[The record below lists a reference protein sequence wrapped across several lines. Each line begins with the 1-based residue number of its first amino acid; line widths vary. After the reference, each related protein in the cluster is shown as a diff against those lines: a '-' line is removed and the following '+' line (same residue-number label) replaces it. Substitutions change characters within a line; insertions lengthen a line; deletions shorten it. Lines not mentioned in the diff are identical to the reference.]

1 MTTTIPPTTTTETST
16 AALPL
21 KAFSSLKV
29 SFSNAAENS
38 HQETASAAIKSPS
51 SSSGSFPR
59 PPIHTRVNFPRKKL
73 VAKRPRVL
81 TGPSINLDQR
91 NQAEV
96 QEDLV
101 QPVAENSVTGTESL
115 GTRGWTPHLKRGQN
129 KETEKEKLE
138 NSEENRVSDNHFQGK
153 TTAGTLPLTSEPDVL
168 SSTSTSQ
175 SAEHLE
181 ENLDAD
187 SVTVPTV
194 GWAPVLRRIKNKEAV
209 REKLTRPSEIRTQN
223 HFQGRVPLARGSI
236 LHSATD
242 VSEQDEPFPVTD
254 SEIVVATSSSEHKDP
269 EDKEDEEASVPSVA
283 WAPALRRINNKQAL
297 KGKSSQ
303 KEVRLL
309 PQSSAVGH
317 ATSRDSEVVPSATRA
332 SDGLPSTSSKG
343 GVVEKDKVDVGNVPP
358 TVGWAPILR
367 KIKNKEAIRGRLASN
382 KDVRILSGKDQGR
395 TTATTA
401 GSTSASFSSV
411 TSTISTSQ
419 TLEPDV
425 TKSSTAAP
433 DVTSF
438 TSSIPV
444 VDSEKDETSPLQ
456 PSASSLQGK
465 KRKVVLNYFPASV
478 PHATAETTASSIA
491 YQPSVSS
498 TAAAETSSTQP
509 PASLTAEKLVDSK
522 EEESVPDSN
531 GLDAVVS
538 MLESPDSAGNDR
550 ATTVGST
557 TTWQTTPT
565 PTATK
570 SSATMTERPAAT
582 PTVPSAPD
590 PAKQR
595 RIFFDRSQ
603 LKEKLKGVVLSV
615 IEDPKSATL
624 EQKVTKN
631 RIISC

>member
-1 MTTTIPPTTTTETST
+1 VTTTIPLTTTETST

-21 KAFSSLKV
+21 KAFSSSKV

-38 HQETASAAIKSPS
+38 HQETAISAIKSPS
-51 SSSGSFPR
+51 SSSGSFSR
-59 PPIHTRVNFPRKKL
+59 PPLHTRVNFPRKKP

-81 TGPSINLDQR
+81 TGPSINIDQR

-101 QPVAENSVTGTESL
+101 QPEADNSVTGTESL
-115 GTRGWTPHLKRGQN
+115 GTRGWTPYLKRGQN
-129 KETEKEKLE
+129 KE
-138 NSEENRVSDNHFQGK
+138 NSEENRVSDNHFQRK
-153 TTAGTLPLTSEPDVL
+153 TTAGVLPMTSEPDVL
-168 SSTSTSQ
+168 SSTATSH
-175 SAEHLE
+175 SEEDLE
-181 ENLDAD
+181 ENVDDA
-187 SVTVPTV
+187 SVNVPTV

-209 REKLTRPSEIRTQN
+209 REKLTLPSEIRTQN

-236 LHSATD
+236 LQSALE

-254 SEIVVATSSSEHKDP
+254 REVVVAASSSEHEDP
-269 EDKEDEEASVPSVA
+269 EDKEDEEVSVPSVA
-283 WAPALRRINNKQAL
+283 WAPALRRINNKQAI

-309 PQSSAVGH
+309 PQSSTVGH
-317 ATSRDSEVVPSATRA
+317 ATSRDSEVPSATRA
-332 SDGLPSTSSKG
+332 SDVLHSTSSKG
-343 GVVEKDKVDVGNVPP
+343 GVVEKDKVDSGNVLP
-358 TVGWAPILR
+358 TVGWAPVLR

-382 KDVRILSGKDQGR
+382 KDVRILSGKDQER

-401 GSTSASFSSV
+401 SGSTSASSSSTVTTTFS
-411 TSTISTSQ
+411 TTPQ
-419 TLEPDV
+419 TLESEV

-433 DVTSF
+433 DVTRF

-444 VDSEKDETSPLQ
+444 VKSEKDKTILVQ
-456 PSASSLQGK
+456 PSASSVQGK
-465 KRKVVLNYFPASV
+465 KRKVVLNYFPASAT
-478 PHATAETTASSIA
+478 PATAETTASSIA

-498 TAAAETSSTQP
+498 IAAAETSSTQP
-509 PASLTAEKLVDSK
+509 PAPLAAEVLVDSK

-538 MLESPDSAGNDR
+538 MLESADSAGDDR
-550 ATTVGST
+550 ATTVESI
-557 TTWQTTPT
+557 TTWQTSPT
-565 PTATK
+565 PTATTF
-570 SSATMTERPAAT
+570 SATMTERPAVT
-582 PTVPSAPD
+582 PTVPSAPN

-624 EQKVTKN
+624 EQKVKK
-631 RIISC
+631 RINS